1 LTEIKAR
8 RHSPDALTAI
18 YADRHIP
25 SQALV
30 NVRAAAQIWSFT
42 RTARQTTPPMN
53 KPQLPF
59 HCLGME
65 RTTRFLCDAQM
76 LNLMA
81 DGLPGIVAYYDV
93 DLVCRF
99 VNATVEAWTGA
110 SPSVFLNRPLSEA
123 DRDFGAAAKPGIER
137 ALAGDHAEFEA
148 KVDFA
153 GGMVNVVRG
162 FAYPDQDQNG
172 RVLGCFVLL
181 LDITRERA
189 FEAQMQAARD
199 EALEAIRSKS
209 RFLAAA
215 SHDLRQ
221 PLHAMTLFVS
231 ALSRRLSGGES
242 GELVGNLDNSLRSLR
257 AMIDTLLDIS
267 KLDAGLV
274 KPSLAPLALSDL
286 FAALE
291 PGFSAVARD
300 RGLAYRVVPT
310 AAMVVGDRTL
320 VELAMRNLIANAFK
334 FTRGGGVL
342 VGCRRRR
349 GRIGVAVADTGVGV
363 ASDRQARVFEEFHRD
378 KTTPNGPNEGIGLG
392 LSIVQRLAAL
402 MGGAVELRS
411 RPGKGSVFTLWLR
424 EAAQAP
430 RPVRRADAPEGSLAG
445 RRILILDDDAL
456 SAAAMRQEFA
466 DFGALAA
473 AAASIP
479 AARAAID
486 AGKPDALIVDYDL
499 NDSATG
505 LQFVETLRERGVAPP
520 VVMISGS
527 TDPVAVA
534 ALRGSGLPW
543 LTKPVDPR
551 ALRSTLIDA
560 LGR

>member
-1 LTEIKAR
+1 
-8 RHSPDALTAI
+8 
-18 YADRHIP
+18 
-25 SQALV
+25 
-30 NVRAAAQIWSFT
+30 
-42 RTARQTTPPMN
+42 MN
-53 KPQLPF
+53 KPQLPS

-93 DLVCRF
+93 DLVCHF
-99 VNATVEAWTGA
+99 VNATVEAWTG
-110 SPSVFLNRPLSEA
+110 VRPAAFVDHRLSDA
-123 DRDFGAAAKPGIER
+123 DRDFAAAATPGIER
-137 ALAGDHAEFEA
+137 ALAGAHAEFEA
-148 KVDFA
+148 EVDFA
-153 GGMVNVVRG
+153 GGMVNAVRG
-162 FAYPDQDQNG
+162 FAYPDRDQSG

-189 FEAQMQAARD
+189 FETQMQAARD

-242 GELVGNLDNSLRSLR
+242 GELVANLDNSLRSLR
-257 AMIDTLLDIS
+257 SMIDTLLDIS
-267 KLDAGLV
+267 KLDAGLI
-274 KPSLAPLALSDL
+274 KPTLAPVALSDL
-286 FAALE
+286 FAALR
-291 PGFSAVARD
+291 PGFSAVASD
-300 RGLAYRVVPT
+300 RGLAFRIVPT
-310 AAMVVGDRTL
+310 AAMVVADRTL
-320 VELAMRNLIANAFK
+320 VELAMRNLLANAFK
-334 FTRGGGVL
+334 FTRGGGVAL
-342 VGCRRRR
+342 GCRRRR
-349 GRIGVAVADTGVGV
+349 GRIGLAVADTGVGV

-402 MGGAVELRS
+402 MGGTVELRS

-430 RPVRRADAPEGSLAG
+430 RPERRVDAPEGSLAG

-456 SAAAMRQEFA
+456 SAAAMKQEFA
-466 DFGALAA
+466 DYGALAA
-473 AAASIP
+473 AAVSIP

-486 AGKPDALIVDYDL
+486 AGAPEAMIVDYDL
-499 NDSATG
+499 NDGANDGATG
-505 LQFVETLRERGVAPP
+505 LQFVESLRQRGVAPP

-527 TDPVAVA
+527 TDPAAIA

-551 ALRSTLIDA
+551 ALRSTLIAA

>member
-1 LTEIKAR
+1 
-8 RHSPDALTAI
+8 
-18 YADRHIP
+18 
-25 SQALV
+25 
-30 NVRAAAQIWSFT
+30 
-42 RTARQTTPPMN
+42 MN

-81 DGLPGIVAYYDV
+81 DGLPGIVAYYDT
-93 DLVCRF
+93 DLVCHF
-99 VNATVEAWTGA
+99 VNATIEAWTGA
-110 SPSVFLNRPLSEA
+110 RPSAFLNRKLGEA
-123 DRDFGAAAKPGIER
+123 DRGFGVAARPGVER
-137 ALAGDHAEFEA
+137 ALAGAHAEFEA
-148 KVDFA
+148 GVDFA

-162 FAYPDQDQNG
+162 FAYPDCDQTG

-199 EALEAIRSKS
+199 EAMEAIRSKS

-231 ALSRRLSGGES
+231 ALSRRLGGGES

-267 KLDAGLV
+267 KLDAGLI
-274 KPSLAPLALSDL
+274 KPSLAPLALGDL
-286 FAALE
+286 FAALA

-300 RGLAYRVVPT
+300 RGLDFRVVPT
-310 AAMVVGDRTL
+310 AAMVIGDRTL
-320 VELAMRNLIANAFK
+320 VETAMRNLIANAFK

-342 VGCRRRR
+342 VGCRRGR
-349 GRIGVAVADTGVGV
+349 GRIGVTVADTGVGV

-430 RPVRRADAPEGSLAG
+430 RAERRVDAPGASLAG
-445 RRILILDDDAL
+445 RRILVIDDDPL
-456 SAAAMRQEFA
+456 SAAAMKQEFA
-466 DFGALAA
+466 DHGALVAA
-473 AAASIP
+473 ATSIP
-479 AARAAID
+479 AARAAIES
-486 AGKPDALIVDYDL
+486 ASPEALIVDYDL
-499 NDSATG
+499 GDCATG
-505 LQFVETLRERGVAPP
+505 LEFVEALRARGVASP

-527 TDPVAVA
+527 TDPLAVA